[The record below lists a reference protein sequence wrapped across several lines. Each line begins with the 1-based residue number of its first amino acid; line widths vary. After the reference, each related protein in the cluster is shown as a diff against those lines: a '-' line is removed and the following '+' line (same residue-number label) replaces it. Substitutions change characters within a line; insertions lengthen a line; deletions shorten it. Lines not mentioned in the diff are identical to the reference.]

1 MERNHTRQKVQ
12 RIFRPHFNFARYEPS
27 QHFIADLFPTILSAL
42 NGLNDKPVMSKSAQF
57 AKLIE
62 LRKNLGWENQNRRY
76 RRDLLKDFLAGAR
89 SSWSVLMF
97 GGLSFGFLN
106 CH

>member
-1 MERNHTRQKVQ
+1 MERNHTCQKVQ
-12 RIFRPHFNFARYEPS
+12 RIFRPDFNFGRCDWS
-27 QHFIADLFPTILSAL
+27 QYFIADLFPTVLPAL
-42 NGLNDKPVMSKSAQF
+42 NSLNDKPVMSKPAQL

-62 LRKNLGWENQNRRY
+62 LCKNLRRESQNRRY
-76 RRDLLKDFLAGAR
+76 RRDLLSVGLAGR
-89 SSWSVLMF
+89 GRCSCV